1 MWQLVLKMTEHAIN
15 KTIFNMGQEQKL
27 LYPKNMN
34 IFQLLLL
41 ANKTNY

>member
-1 MWQLVLKMTEHAIN
+1 MCQLVLKITAHAIN
-15 KTIFNMGQEQKL
+15 KTIFNMGQEQNI